1 MPNAKLAISGTV
13 EKFVTISP
21 RMVRLTGNMGQ
32 PIQSTVK
39 IIPQKKYPFSILS
52 VKAKNGKNISYS
64 LDKINSHKAPY
75 KNDKNKNGKKEYLLH
90 VKNIKNTA
98 GMYRDFIILK
108 TDSKIQPEI
117 PIMVFARIIN
127 PNVHPKVQHMKPGSG
142 KTNPFMEMIKK
153 MQREK
158 ALKQGK
164 ASPASGNS
172 VKDQEM
178 KKKFEDLL
186 KQSLKNKNK

>member
-1 MPNAKLAISGTV
+1 MPNAKLTISGTV

-52 VKAKNGKNISYS
+52 VKAKNGKNIRYS
-64 LDKINSHKAPY
+64 LDEINSHKTPYKHKAPY

-90 VKNIKNTA
+90 VKNIKTTA

-127 PNVHPKVQHMKPGSG
+127 PNVHPKIKHIKPGSG
-142 KTNPFMEMIKK
+142 KTNPFIEMIKK
-153 MQREK
+153 MQGEK
-158 ALKQGK
+158 TLK
-164 ASPASGNS
+164 
-172 VKDQEM
+172 
-178 KKKFEDLL
+178 
-186 KQSLKNKNK
+186 